1 MLNRLMKMFTAL
13 SLFLVVFTS
22 ILFLG
27 EPKLHAKSIA
37 ASKIS
42 NSSGY
47 SVLSLMKDNSEIISV
62 DSGET
67 MQGQLRIELPEDISR
82 EDVEINSDYM
92 KRTISIVIDGID
104 QSYFYEYPLVGTAE
118 HISDIF
124 YDCVGGKGII
134 DISLDSVY
142 EPSTVVDG
150 KYLYL
155 SFLDPHEVYDYVVV
169 VDAGHGGKDN
179 GASHDGVCE
188 KDLNLAIVN
197 KIKELFDANNSG
209 MNIGVYYT
217 RLDDT
222 KISLDNRVGLAND
235 LNADL
240 FLSVHI
246 NSTASGRTSQINGT
260 EVMYLVADDS
270 GASKQ
275 FASIC
280 LDNLLTSLGSNSK
293 GLVAGDTIKII
304 RTSEVPVA
312 LAEIGFITN
321 PTELDK
327 MNSEDYQQQAAEGL
341 YNAILQALQDSTVM
355 AAP

>member
-1 MLNRLMKMFTAL
+1 MFTAL

-124 YDCVGGKGII
+124 YDCVGGKGI
-134 DISLDSVY
+134 
-142 EPSTVVDG
+142 
-150 KYLYL
+150 LY
-155 SFLDPHEVYDYVVV
+155 
-169 VDAGHGGKDN
+169 
-179 GASHDGVCE
+179 
-188 KDLNLAIVN
+188 
-197 KIKELFDANNSG
+197 
-209 MNIGVYYT
+209 
-217 RLDDT
+217 
-222 KISLDNRVGLAND
+222 
-235 LNADL
+235 
-240 FLSVHI
+240 
-246 NSTASGRTSQINGT
+246 
-260 EVMYLVADDS
+260 
-270 GASKQ
+270 
-275 FASIC
+275 
-280 LDNLLTSLGSNSK
+280 TSLLRWWMVN
-293 GLVAGDTIKII
+293 TCI
-304 RTSEVPVA
+304 
-312 LAEIGFITN
+312 
-321 PTELDK
+321 
-327 MNSEDYQQQAAEGL
+327 
-341 YNAILQALQDSTVM
+341 
-355 AAP
+355 